1 MFVVWWLSWK
11 NRNYYGRPPSRS
23 WYGVSPCGM
32 DSTAA
37 SSAESPLP
45 GRSFP
50 AGAASMM
57 PRPWQPSISGRPM
70 APCWSICS
78 TGTPVCWGYPRFSW
92 SCSACSRRAARI
104 RKSLRRRGFPLHR
117 AQSPLQ
123 APGKGAAGPTLLAL
137 MELLR
142 TSRISSPVDTG
153 FCHPHPTASMVD
165 ARYAVTE
172 EERQAI
178 LAACFDEA
186 GLAPVA
192 CP

>member
-1 MFVVWWLSWK
+1 
-11 NRNYYGRPPSRS
+11 
-23 WYGVSPCGM
+23 
-32 DSTAA
+32 
-37 SSAESPLP
+37 
-45 GRSFP
+45 
-50 AGAASMM
+50 
-57 PRPWQPSISGRPM
+57 M

-92 SCSACSRRAARI
+92 SCSACSQRAARI
-104 RKSLRRRGFPLHR
+104 RKSLRRRGFPPSTVRNHR
-117 AQSPLQ
+117 FKLREKERQ
-123 APGKGAAGPTLLAL
+123 ARLFLAL

-186 GLAPVA
+186 GALRQWPAREKRKLVVLSAIAEQFTPGRQYTEKEVNRLLGRIYEDFPYLRRLLIEYGFLERTA
-192 CP
+192 SGSAYWRKE